1 MSANPQTMTTPELDA
16 AIQRAARD
24 WQFYSNCDSFNSV
37 DRKNERAARREFYAL
52 TAERDRRAMAGLLVT
67 A

>member
-1 MSANPQTMTTPELDA
+1 MMGTHTMTTAELDA
-16 AIQRAARD
+16 AIELAARD
-24 WQFYSNCDSFNSV
+24 LQFFANCDAFNSV
-37 DRKNERAARREFYAL
+37 DRENERAARREFYAL